1 MDFHNR
7 RRTLRGG
14 EAGAPGSAEQLRK
27 SIKNRNLYILDCVS
41 YIGTLLQRISL
52 NGEAKKSKKKDDYVF
67 FKI

>member
-14 EAGAPGSAEQLRK
+14 EAGAWECGIVRK

-52 NGEAKKSKKKDDYVF
+52 NGEAKKSKKK
-67 FKI
+67 KR